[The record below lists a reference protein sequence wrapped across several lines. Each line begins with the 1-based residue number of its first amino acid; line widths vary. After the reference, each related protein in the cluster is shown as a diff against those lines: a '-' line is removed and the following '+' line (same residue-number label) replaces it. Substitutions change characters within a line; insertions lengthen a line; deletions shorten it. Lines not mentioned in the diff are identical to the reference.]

1 MKQLMK
7 NVKRLALA
15 LCLAT
20 PVVSWAAEP
29 IAEWGPGDFPVS
41 ARGTNAVTDEQSGVT
56 ISKNNLN
63 NTSTSGYI
71 AVSETGNDSGWPITL
86 SGNYSALT
94 VVVAYQL
101 SSSASG
107 SIIAL
112 ANANGSGR
120 VNANIQDGNLYGGQG
135 AATTHD
141 LGFSSPANEGVVHT
155 LAMAYSPSDG
165 TAFYFDGVKSETDCS
180 GFKEDGNVTEVCLGA
195 YRGPNNIIKGIR
207 YYYVAVYDSKL
218 GDDDAVAACASAL
231 DGFVTVSSS
240 GVALDAATYN
250 DKDVTFV
257 GEEGGYLTVDE
268 SIALSSLTAAGKPLT
283 IKVNPGATL
292 SAESINA
299 VDTTVDLSGW
309 DLTAFARNAVVGAPY
324 RIWPILSPSA
334 TGSIT
339 YDTTGATIPSGYTAT
354 TVQTAIGP
362 ALEFTTELQFG
373 SLSINFCGTYYGV
386 NDSGARVSDN
396 ASYSGINHGAFP
408 VIGTSWNDVPGQNA
422 SDVAIPTYIDNLGD
436 VHTDG
441 TASVSL
447 SQVNNAWDTNS
458 NAGDRILF
466 GYCDDGGSPVV
477 TISNIP
483 FNKFRVIA
491 YAATDTA
498 NTTFSPKTINGVVY
512 STGAAGSTATPTLSG
527 RPDNVGWGASSSRS
541 QLLEGVNYLVSD
553 VIRDTTT
560 VTINNPKNVGRAGIP
575 AVQIVEVGV
584 EYAVERKNFD
594 DGDKYTIDSLIDANS
609 VVVTCNGSITI
620 EGTENYTVTE
630 RDLEIMDFSGVE
642 GTVTLGEHTQIT
654 LEADRQLP
662 LKYSFGTGSTV
673 AITETSEE
681 YGKDMF
687 SVDGLTDVSYVKLT
701 RSDGTT
707 VTLNVKNGV
716 AARGDSTDVKVF
728 AAAALYDFTFTNTVS
743 TAHGSSTTADLNIDG
758 GYSADYKT
766 DETDGT
772 GINAWTGPWIDL
784 RSKIPTWTE
793 FSTVVVGK
801 MPTAHKTMF
810 VSFGSSDGSKKL
822 LFLASGEN
830 DNEVV
835 VGYGNKQSF
844 STLAKMTVPH
854 SAESRHVYAFAFSEN
869 RTQMAIY
876 LDGIRWSTVSNPDGF
891 SLGDTSHAG
900 IQIGSGF
907 GGNPPGFSR
916 PERNDTGVFYSLLIY
931 DYVVSDEQIAAL
943 KEAYP
948 YSPAS
953 GSYSRDVSGETTFE
967 TEVNTWTKVGDD
979 EPGYV
984 VPADGAAVALTATD
998 DADVVIN
1005 ATLAAESLTLDG
1017 TGAITLKKGDGTLT
1031 SEGLTTI
1038 ATDVT
1043 IEMGAADIFGAPTIL
1058 ADGGSITFDCS
1069 GFDVE
1074 SVYAASRIQ
1083 LTGSMAQDDA
1093 KVTIIEPT
1101 ATAPGRTV
1109 RSGYST
1115 TSSCYELE
1123 ISVDHE
1129 AGSDVYY
1136 KIGYFGT
1143 TESSFAVTNS
1153 AGSATAV
1160 FPGDTVV
1167 IPEYKSGSAYF
1178 GATLPANV
1186 SAIRVEGDFT
1196 FEPGVS
1202 YQILDGTTVTVSEG
1216 KTLTFGATW
1225 HGLNLGDVTLNGP
1238 GAVTID
1244 GSKSSNATDVDA
1256 GTFRISGAVA
1266 GSATI
1271 TIAAGKAVTAESSCS
1286 VSNAIM
1292 LKEGATLTVKDG
1304 AGVCEPG
1311 TSVANAHVKETPV
1324 EGATVYS
1331 VEADAPEFEPID
1343 PTAGATYDDADA
1355 ATSAAEAI
1363 NEDKE
1368 SLITLPTEMTTEQKA
1383 TYLSYVE
1390 AKATDIR
1397 VDIVLSTD
1405 GKAALLKAVD
1415 AEAEGLAAAVVEAAA
1430 DAVKGGTVEI
1440 ATTRGFYYVV
1450 EAGSDVDGI
1459 SAVSCTPATGDT
1471 LDLTIPNMGEKG
1483 FYKLSVSVTPVAVP
1497 VQE

>member
-1 MKQLMK
+1 MKQLLK

-20 PVVSWAAEP
+20 PIVSWAGFERTNPVTGETENYTWKFVGTDTWDGTGNWQDSNGSNPSGTPAKTGDNTWEP
-29 IAEWGPGDFPVS
+29 ILFDNKDPGETISINTDMSVEGWNLRMGLYNGANVTMNTFVKYQGGTTMWMTVDETSQLTVGGFSKGNIADNKVIKLSSAKAGGILWNVNLESDGNANNTFEYYLKGNGSVSYQAVS
-41 ARGTNAVTDEQSGVT
+41 AANHKIKMADV
-56 ISKNNLN
+56 
-63 NTSTSGYI
+63 
-71 AVSETGNDSGWPITL
+71 TL
-86 SGNYSALT
+86 SGGEKEVKSKTLVSFT
-94 VVVAYQL
+94 
-101 SSSASG
+101 SSSKTFTADATIKRLNSSG
-107 SIIAL
+107 A
-112 ANANGSGR
+112 
-120 VNANIQDGNLYGGQG
+120 D
-135 AATTHD
+135 
-141 LGFSSPANEGVVHT
+141 
-155 LAMAYSPSDG
+155 
-165 TAFYFDGVKSETDCS
+165 
-180 GFKEDGNVTEVCLGA
+180 
-195 YRGPNNIIKGIR
+195 
-207 YYYVAVYDSKL
+207 L
-218 GDDDAVAACASAL
+218 GDDALIATVNTTGTTTLTASDAVGTCELVQTSAGIVL
-231 DGFVTVSSS
+231 YWVDGDPAEMVEK
-240 GVALDAATYN
+240 AY
-250 DKDVTFV
+250 KP
-257 GEEGGYLTVDE
+257 
-268 SIALSSLTAAGKPLT
+268 SISVNFTTGTSLSTAA
-283 IKVNPGATL
+283 
-292 SAESINA
+292 
-299 VDTTVDLSGW
+299 D
-309 DLTAFARNAVVGAPY
+309 VGISEYA
-324 RIWPILSPSA
+324 
-334 TGSIT
+334 
-339 YDTTGATIPSGYTAT
+339 IP
-354 TVQTAIGP
+354 
-362 ALEFTTELQFG
+362 
-373 SLSINFCGTYYGV
+373 
-386 NDSGARVSDN
+386 
-396 ASYSGINHGAFP
+396 
-408 VIGTSWNDVPGQNA
+408 GTSWN
-422 SDVAIPTYIDNLGD
+422 NLIGNNGSLTTVTGVD
-436 VHTDG
+436 STG
-441 TASVSL
+441 TAS
-447 SQVNNAWDTNS
+447 DI
-458 NAGDRILF
+458 AGAT
-466 GYCDDGGSPVV
+466 V
-477 TISNIP
+477 TISGTRGYWYYDDNSGATTLYNGYIDDRNNGSDTPTIVVGGIP
-483 FNKFRVIA
+483 YDSYKLVVYFSNNSDGVNFGYITVNGNKYKGDNGSTVTCEG
-491 YAATDTA
+491 AATDKWGSA
-498 NTTFSPKTINGVVY
+498 NHSAWT
-512 STGAAGSTATPTLSG
+512 
-527 RPDNVGWGASSSRS
+527 
-541 QLLEGVNYLVSD
+541 EGGNYLVTP
-553 VIRDTTT
+553 VLP
-560 VTINNPKNVGRAGIP
+560 NKNGTLTLISHDLAGCRSGVAAI
-575 AVQIVEVGV
+575 QIVESKV
-584 EYAVERKNFD
+584 EDTTVESGDTYVIESALDQAVKIVC
-594 DGDKYTIDSLIDANS
+594 DGSFTI
-609 VVVTCNGSITI
+609 T
-620 EGTENYTVTE
+620 GTENYTVTE
-630 RDLEIMDFSGVE
+630 TDLLKLDLDGVTGE
-642 GTVTLGEHTQIT
+642 VKLGANTCYT
-654 LEADRQLP
+654 LEADRALP
-662 LKYSFGTGSTV
+662 SEYKFSEGSTV
-673 AITETSEE
+673 AISETREE
-681 YGKDMF
+681 YAKDAF
-687 SVDGLTDVSYVKLT
+687 SVEGLTGVSFVKLT
-701 RSDGTT
+701 RFDGTT
-707 VTLNVKNGV
+707 ETFEV
-716 AARGDSTDVKVF
+716 ADGMATRGDSTDVKVF

-984 VPADGAAVALTATD
+984 VPANGAAVALTATD

-1017 TGAITLKKGDGTLT
+1017 TGAITLKKGDGKLT

-1115 TSSCYELE
+1115 TSSCYELV
-1123 ISVDHE
+1123 ITVDHE

-1136 KIGYFGT
+1136 NSGYFGT

-1167 IPEYKSGSAYF
+1167 IPEYTSGSAYF

-1202 YQILDGTTVTVSEG
+1202 DQILDGTTVTVSEG

-1271 TIAAGKAVTAESSCS
+1271 TIAAGKAVTAESTSS
-1286 VSNAIM
+1286 VANAIV
-1292 LKEGATLTVKDG
+1292 LEAGATLTVP
-1304 AGVCEPG
+1304 ATSQITPT
-1311 TSVANAHVKETPV
+1311 TSVDNCTVTSTDNGDGTKVWSVV
-1324 EGATVYS
+1324 EERCSITVTCGENGSIAIYY
-1331 VEADAPEFEPID
+1331 
-1343 PTAGATYDDADA
+1343 YD
-1355 ATSAAEAI
+1355 TSSSTWLAAEG
-1363 NEDKE
+1363 D
-1368 SLITLPTEMTTEQKA
+1368 
-1383 TYLSYVE
+1383 YVP
-1390 AKATDIR
+1390 K
-1397 VDIVLSTD
+1397 
-1405 GKAALLKAVD
+1405 D
-1415 AEAEGLAAAVVEAAA
+1415 AEI
-1430 DAVKGGTVEI
+1430 K
-1440 ATTRGFYYVV
+1440 
-1450 EAGSDVDGI
+1450 
-1459 SAVSCTPATGDT
+1459 
-1471 LDLTIPNMGEKG
+1471 
-1483 FYKLSVSVTPVAVP
+1483 VSVTPDTGYKIDLVEVYMGGLDITESLAPQEENNITTATFTVTDNTTISITFAIKAVSFTVAAVP
-1497 VQE
+1497 NTTVKVMDGYTHIYPNEDGEYAVQPQAQVTVIWEADGNFVVTNGQKEWFVPTAGDDPCCCS